1 MLVHNFNV
9 FHTLF
14 FYNIL
19 VKEKSTLNSTVSEQ
33 NNVDERRLRDE
44 EVARKRELE
53 NKRRDQAKV

>member
-1 MLVHNFNV
+1 MF

-14 FYNIL
+14 FYDIL
-19 VKEKSTLNSTVSEQ
+19 VKQKSTLNSAVSEQ